1 MKIRTGIQKTGKI
14 IVLLVFCV
22 FTVFPFIWMILSALK
37 TKAEIMDV
45 SAFFPAEF
53 QWKNFSE
60 VIFDSPL
67 LKYVANSLYVSAF
80 TLLIQ
85 IVTGA
90 MIAYAIVF
98 MKFKGKKVLF
108 AVIMGTYMLP
118 TAATYIPSY
127 IILANGGLLNT
138 YTGLIIS
145 GCVSIFGIFLLRQ
158 AFMQVPAGMIEA
170 ARIDG
175 ANHWQILWRVVCPM
189 TKSSFITMGLMNFI
203 TCYNNYMWPSLIT
216 DDTRL
221 SLVSQGLRQFFIE
234 GGAYG
239 TNWSLVMAGS
249 AVIVIPLLTIP
260 VLMVFP
266 GQYELI
272 KLAVLITAS
281 APVGSNV
288 AIFAQLY
295 RLDYTQAVK
304 EICISTLLCIITMPL
319 IAGIGGCIF

>member
-1 MKIRTGIQKTGKI
+1 MSIKTNFAKAGKM
-14 IVLLVFCV
+14 IVLLIFCI
-22 FTVFPFIWMILSALK
+22 FTVFPFVWMVLSALK

-45 SAFFPAEF
+45 SAFFPKEF
-53 QWKNFSE
+53 QWHNFYE
-60 VIFDSPL
+60 VVFESPL
-67 LKYVANSLYVSAF
+67 LKYVGNSLFVSAA

-98 MKFKGKKVLF
+98 MKFRGKKFLF

-127 IILANGGLLNT
+127 IILADWGLLNT

-158 AFMQVPAGMIEA
+158 AFMQVPSGLIEA

-189 TKSSFITMGLMNFI
+189 TKSSFITFGLMSFI

-216 DDTRL
+216 DSDEKM
-221 SLVSQGLRQFFIE
+221 LVSQGLRKFFIE

-239 TNWSLVMAGS
+239 TEWPLVMAGS
-249 AVIVIPLLTIP
+249 AVIVLPLLI
-260 VLMVFP
+260 L
-266 GQYELI
+266 
-272 KLAVLITAS
+272 
-281 APVGSNV
+281 
-288 AIFAQLY
+288 FAF
-295 RLDYTQAVK
+295 TQK
-304 EICISTLLCIITMPL
+304 WFIN
-319 IAGIGGCIF
+319 GIGGDTGMKG